1 MRNDCFTYNVH
12 MTNRSPSSPTPAQI
26 VYWRKGK
33 MGMTQSEAA
42 RMVHVTLRA
51 WQWWESGHREMPI
64 GLWELFL
71 IKIDQHPNYKL
82 VD

>member
-1 MRNDCFTYNVH
+1 
-12 MTNRSPSSPTPAQI
+12 
-26 VYWRKGK
+26 

-82 VD
+82 VE

>member
-1 MRNDCFTYNVH
+1 MRSDCFTYNVH

-82 VD
+82 VE

>member
-1 MRNDCFTYNVH
+1 

-82 VD
+82 VE